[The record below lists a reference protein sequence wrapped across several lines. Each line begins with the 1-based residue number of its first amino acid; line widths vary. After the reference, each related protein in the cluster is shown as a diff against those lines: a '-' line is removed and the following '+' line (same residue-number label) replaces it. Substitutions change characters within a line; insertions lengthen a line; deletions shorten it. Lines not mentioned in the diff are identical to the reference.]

1 MTDAPPVLSPAAF
14 AAHLRSIT
22 GEARLLVALAGAP
35 GSGKTTIAARIA
47 AELNAAEPGV
57 CAVVPMDGFHLD
69 DRILEA
75 RGWRPR
81 KGAPHTFDVAG
92 LAALLDRLR
101 ANVED
106 EIAFPVFD
114 RDLELS
120 RAAAAMAPRD
130 ARIVLVEGNY
140 LLLDEAPWSALRH
153 RFDLTAM
160 TRCAPAEVEAR
171 LRRRWS
177 SYGLPAEEIER
188 RVMANDLMNAR
199 RVWEKSARPDFEVEA
214 G

>member
-1 MTDAPPVLSPAAF
+1 
-14 AAHLRSIT
+14 
-22 GEARLLVALAGAP
+22 
-35 GSGKTTIAARIA
+35 
-47 AELNAAEPGV
+47 
-57 CAVVPMDGFHLD
+57 MDGFHLD
-69 DRILEA
+69 DRILDA

-101 ANVED
+101 ANTED

-120 RAAAAMAPRD
+120 RAAAAMAPRE

-140 LLLDEAPWSALRH
+140 LLLDEAPWSALHH

-160 TRCAPAEVEAR
+160 TRCAFAEVEAR
-171 LRRRWS
+171 LRRRWIG
-177 SYGLPAEEIER
+177 YGLPADEIER

-199 RVWEKSARPDFEVEA
+199 RVWENSVTPDYSIEA
-214 G
+214 GDR